1 MPPCGSKAFMRFHPV
16 GAKTMCE
23 FDFDRK
29 GDNMSNMI
37 QAARQQVAQLTQA
50 AYEKAAQAGVLPAGV
65 EVNATIQIPKDTAHG
80 DYATSFAMA
89 GAKAMH
95 MAPRAIAQAIVD
107 NLELEGSFFQKVEIA
122 GPGFLN
128 FTLGPKWF
136 GDVLSAVEVQGAAYG
151 SGDEGHGKRVMV
163 EFVSANPTGPMHM
176 GNARGG
182 VLGDTLAS
190 VLQKSG
196 ADVWREFYVNDAGNQ
211 IDKFARSLDARYQQL
226 IRGEDAVEVPEDG
239 YHGDDIRE
247 LARLFYQQEG
257 EKYLDCDEKTRH
269 DALAK
274 FGLDHNIPKMKTDLA
289 RYGIQYD
296 AWFFESTLHE
306 SGYVADS
313 VKALTQRGYTYE
325 KDGAL
330 WLATSRILAENLKKA
345 GKSDED
351 IEKLGLKDDVL
362 RRANGFYTYFAADIA
377 YHRNK
382 FAVRGFDKV
391 INVWGADH
399 HGHVARLKG
408 AMDALGLDGEHRLD
422 IVLMQLVKLVRDGEV
437 VRMSKRTGKAIS
449 LTDLLDEIP
458 VDACRYFFNAKPETQ
473 MEFDLGLAVRE
484 DSENPVYYVQ
494 YAHARICTLLKNLE
508 AEGYTVPAADAVDFS
523 LLTDETE
530 QALIKQIASY
540 GQVVLLAARDYDPS
554 HINRYLTA
562 LAAAFHKFYAA
573 CRIKGEEKPVLLA
586 RLKLADTTRAV
597 LKNAMTLIGCSAPE
611 KM

>member
-1 MPPCGSKAFMRFHPV
+1 M
-16 GAKTMCE
+16 
-23 FDFDRK
+23 
-29 GDNMSNMI
+29 NMI
-37 QAARQQVAQLTQA
+37 QNAKDQVLDLTVS
-50 AYEKAAQAGVLPAGV
+50 AYQKAAAEGLLPQDAAVTPSV
-65 EVNATIQIPKDTAHG
+65 EIPKDTANG
-80 DYATSFAMA
+80 DYTTTFCLAA
-89 GAKAMH
+89 AKALKKNPRQVAQILMDH
-95 MAPRAIAQAIVD
+95 MD
-107 NLELEGSFFQKVEIA
+107 LSGSYFTSVEMA

-128 FTLGPKWF
+128 FRLGNKWF
-136 GDVLSAVEVQGAAYG
+136 RDTVACVEREGAAYG
-151 SGDEGHGKRVMV
+151 CNDALKGQKIMV

-211 IDKFARSLDARYQQL
+211 IEKFAKSLEARYLQ
-226 IRGEDAVEVPEDG
+226 IIKGEDAVEFPEDG

-247 LARLFYQQEG
+247 LARAFYDREG
-257 EKYLDCDEKTRH
+257 EKYLDCDQKTRH
-269 DALAK
+269 DALAR
-274 FGLDHNIPKMKTDLA
+274 FGLDNNIPKMQRDLA
-289 RYGIQYD
+289 RYGITYD
-296 AWFFESTLHE
+296 QWFFESSLHE

-313 VKALTQRGYTYE
+313 VQALTDLGYTYE

-330 WLATSRILAENLKKA
+330 WLNTSRILAKNLKKA
-345 GKSDED
+345 GKSDAD

-494 YAHARICTLLKNLE
+494 YAHARICTLLKALE
-508 AEGYTVPAADAVDFS
+508 AEGYTVPAAGEVDFS
-523 LLTDETE
+523 LLSGEAE
-530 QALIKQIASY
+530 QALIKKIAAYS
-540 GQVVLLAARDYDPS
+540 QVVRLAARDYDPS
-554 HINRYLTA
+554 HINRYLTE
-562 LAAAFHKFYAA
+562 LAGDFHRFYTA
-573 CRIKGEEKPVLLA
+573 CRIKGEERPVLLA
-586 RLKLADTTRAV
+586 RLKLADTARSV
-597 LKNAMTLIGCSAPE
+597 LKNAMTLIGCTAPE

>member
-1 MPPCGSKAFMRFHPV
+1 M
-16 GAKTMCE
+16 
-23 FDFDRK
+23 
-29 GDNMSNMI
+29 NMI
-37 QAARQQVAQLTQA
+37 QNAKDQVLDLTVS
-50 AYEKAAQAGVLPAGV
+50 AYQKAAAEGLLPQDAAVTPSV
-65 EVNATIQIPKDTAHG
+65 EIPKDTANG
-80 DYATSFAMA
+80 DYTTTFCLAA
-89 GAKAMH
+89 AKALKKNPRQVAQILMDH
-95 MAPRAIAQAIVD
+95 MD
-107 NLELEGSFFQKVEIA
+107 LSGSYFTSVEMA

-128 FTLGPKWF
+128 FRLGNKWF
-136 GDVLSAVEVQGAAYG
+136 RDTVACVEQEGAAYG
-151 SGDEGHGKRVMV
+151 CNDALKGQKIMV

-211 IDKFARSLDARYQQL
+211 IEKFAKSLEARYLQ
-226 IRGEDAVEVPEDG
+226 IIKGEDAVEFPEDG

-247 LARLFYQQEG
+247 LARAFYDREG
-257 EKYLDCDEKTRH
+257 EKYLDCDQKTRH
-269 DALAK
+269 DALAR
-274 FGLDHNIPKMKTDLA
+274 FGLDNNIPKMQRDLA
-289 RYGIQYD
+289 RYGITYD
-296 AWFFESTLHE
+296 QWFFESSLHE

-313 VKALTQRGYTYE
+313 VQALTDLGYTYE

-330 WLATSRILAENLKKA
+330 WLHTSRILAENLKKA
-345 GKSDED
+345 GKSDAD

-473 MEFDLGLAVRE
+473 MEFDLGLAVQE

-494 YAHARICTLLKNLE
+494 YAHARICTLLKALE
-508 AEGYTVPAADAVDFS
+508 AEGYTVPDTAEVDFT
-523 LLTDETE
+523 LLSGEAE
-530 QALIKQIASY
+530 QALIKKIAAYS
-540 GQVVLLAARDYDPS
+540 QVVRLAARDYDPS
-554 HINRYLTA
+554 HINRYLTE
-562 LAAAFHKFYAA
+562 LAGDFHRFYTA
-573 CRIKGEEKPVLLA
+573 CRIKGEERPVLLA
-586 RLKLADTTRAV
+586 RLKLADTARSV
-597 LKNAMTLIGCSAPE
+597 LKNAMTLIGCTAPE